1 MKRPDFSQPYLSIVI
16 PVYNEEKT
24 LRRILTRVIEVPG
37 LREAIVVDDG
47 SSDGTATIADGFAL
61 QEPRVRVLHHEK
73 NKGKTEALKTGFAH
87 TTGEIVVVQDA
98 DLEYDPAEIPG
109 LIQPIVEG
117 YADVVYG
124 SRFLVRRAARV
135 LYFYHYLANRF
146 LTFLSNLLTNVN
158 LTDVET
164 GYKAFRGDIIRQM
177 RITASG
183 FGFEI
188 EVTAKI
194 AKLKCAIYESPISY
208 YGRTYEDGKK
218 IGIRDG
224 IAALWYV
231 LKFNLFCGLK
241 GSYRQVPAVRTER
254 ELSSQAA
261 AGML

>member
-1 MKRPDFSQPYLSIVI
+1 MKHPDFSQPYLSIVI
-16 PVYNEEKT
+16 PAYNEEKT
-24 LRRILTRVIEVPG
+24 LRRVVTRVLEVPG
-37 LREAIVVDDG
+37 LREVVVVDDG
-47 SSDGTATIADGFAL
+47 SRDQTAAIAEAEAARDK
-61 QEPRVRVLHHEK
+61 RVRVIRQAR
-73 NKGKTEALKTGFAH
+73 NQGKTEALKTGFAQ

-109 LIQPIVEG
+109 LVQPIVEG
-117 YADVVYG
+117 HADVVYG
-124 SRFLVRRAARV
+124 SRFLVRRATRV

-146 LTFLSNLLTNVN
+146 LTFFSNLVTNVN

-194 AKLKCAIYESPISY
+194 AKLRCAIYESPISY

-218 IGIRDG
+218 IGVWDG

-231 LKFNLFCGLK
+231 VKFNLFCGLK
-241 GSYRQVPAVRTER
+241 GSYREIPVLRAER
-254 ELSSQAA
+254 EMSRPAA
-261 AGML
+261 AGNL

>member
-1 MKRPDFSQPYLSIVI
+1 MERPNFSQPYLSIVI
-16 PVYNEEKT
+16 PAYNEEKT
-24 LRRILTRVIEVPG
+24 LRRVLTRVLEVPG
-37 LREAIVVDDG
+37 LREVIVVDDG
-47 SSDGTATIADGFAL
+47 SQDETAAIAETFAAR
-61 QEPRVRVLHHEK
+61 EPRVRVIRQAK

-87 TTGEIVVVQDA
+87 TSGEIVVVQDA

-109 LIQPIVEG
+109 LIQPIVDG

-146 LTFLSNLLTNVN
+146 LTFFSNLMTNVN

-194 AKLKCAIYESPISY
+194 AKLRCAIYESPISY

-218 IGIRDG
+218 IGVWDG
-224 IAALWYV
+224 VAALWYV

-241 GSYRQVPAVRTER
+241 RSYREVPKVRAER
-254 ELSSQAA
+254 ELSNQAA